1 MTKAF
6 NMTEHFGEEW
16 LDRVP
21 DEEGS
26 ESEHSFQEP
35 PEPVGEEITSIASF
49 HRVRCAAHTLQLA
62 VNAALRKDEGAKE
75 ILALIN
81 ATVNVFRRSCYWTE
95 RLKVLC
101 GKDLI
106 PPAGTRWNSLVAA
119 LKRLTEIDV
128 FNSVMEVLKEYNESN
143 PTRRIS
149 VSQMEM
155 NSGRFCE
162 ILALLRPL
170 ADATDRLQSDGV
182 TSCDL
187 HISISSCYAQI
198 NNCRTSEFPDLKNTV
213 LEELNNRFEEVLYD
227 DFFVASSVLHPRQK
241 LRVFNASVAPG
252 LAKPTANE
260 ATAAVE
266 RLLEAHVQGPA
277 ATADKASSQQAQ
289 CDVGQ
294 EGIGD
299 ARDPYALLDVVCPTA
314 HHEQSELDRYLS
326 STSTADDVLAYWH
339 KHGETFPRLAKL
351 AVVCLGVPASSGA
364 VERLFSTAGA
374 LQRARRASLAPRTV
388 EQLVLVS
395 EHIRKGSSGK

>member
-6 NMTEHFGEEW
+6 NMTEPFGEEW

-21 DEEGS
+21 DEEGFD
-26 ESEHSFQEP
+26 HSFQEEP
-35 PEPVGEEITSIASF
+35 PEPVSEEIASIASF
-49 HRVRCAAHTLQLA
+49 YRVRCATHTLQLA

-128 FNSVMEVLKEYNESN
+128 FNSVMEVLKDYNESN
-143 PTRRIS
+143 PTRPIS

-162 ILALLRPL
+162 ILALFRPL
-170 ADATDRLQSDGV
+170 ADATNRLQSDGV

-187 HISISSCYAQI
+187 HISISSCYGQI
-198 NNCRTSEFPDLKNTV
+198 NNCLTSEFPDLKNVV
-213 LEELNNRFEEVLYD
+213 LEELYNRFEEVLYD

-260 ATAAVE
+260 ATAAVQ
-266 RLLEAHVQGPA
+266 RLLEAHVQCFVCETLEHLLCSCPA
-277 ATADKASSQQAQ
+277 LDQHRNTMVAQ
-289 CDVGQ
+289 LRRMGLPS
-294 EGIGD
+294 G
-299 ARDPYALLDVVCPTA
+299 
-314 HHEQSELDRYLS
+314 
-326 STSTADDVLAYWH
+326 TSTDLLHPARNPSQVFKVVLGYLADTMLAD
-339 KHGETFPRLAKL
+339 RL
-351 AVVCLGVPASSGA
+351 
-364 VERLFSTAGA
+364 
-374 LQRARRASLAPRTV
+374 
-388 EQLVLVS
+388 
-395 EHIRKGSSGK
+395 